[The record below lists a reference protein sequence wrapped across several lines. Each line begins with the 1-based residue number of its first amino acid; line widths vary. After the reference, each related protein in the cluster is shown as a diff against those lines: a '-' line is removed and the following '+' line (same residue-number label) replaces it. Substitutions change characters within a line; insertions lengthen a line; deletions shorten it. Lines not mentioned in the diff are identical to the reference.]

1 MVLVCAWCSR
11 FLGMKDPLER
21 IELSHGICH
30 ICSVRLNWI
39 DEEGL
44 TRRGAPTLVVGKSRR
59 DLLPLLKD
67 VFRAVPEIRVTL
79 DRREG
84 ERRSRIEGGAFPVSR
99 TGDRRKGVHLAL
111 V

>member
-44 TRRGAPTLVVGKSRR
+44 TRRGVPTLVVGKSRK
-59 DLLPLLKD
+59 DLLPLLTD
-67 VFRAVPEIRVTL
+67 VLRAVPEIRITL

-99 TGDRRKGVHLAL
+99 TSDRRKGVHLAL